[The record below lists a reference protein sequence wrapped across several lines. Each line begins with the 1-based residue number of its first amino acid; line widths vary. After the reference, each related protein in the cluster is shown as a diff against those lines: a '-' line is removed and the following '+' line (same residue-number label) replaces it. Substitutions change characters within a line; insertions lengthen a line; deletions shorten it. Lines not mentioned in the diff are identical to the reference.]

1 MVVNDEIRLTQAHYQ
16 LFAAENCRDSGSFD
30 IERSVPILPLA
41 DSVPNINTPS
51 RVSERFFKQ
60 ISFHAKL
67 TFIAPLTAQNH
78 VSLSRPLTS
87 AEGVF
92 AT

>member
-1 MVVNDEIRLTQAHYQ
+1 VNNEIRFTQAQYQ
-16 LFAAENCRDSGSFD
+16 LVTAENRRNRGSFD
-30 IERSVPILPLA
+30 IERSFPILPLA

-67 TFIAPLTAQNH
+67 TFVAQLAAQDH
-78 VSLSRPLTS
+78 FSSHARPSTG